1 MNIFVLDQS
10 PAVAASYHCDQHL
23 HKMILESA
31 QMLSTAMHT
40 WYPHL
45 SPHLYKPAHP
55 NHPCTVWIAQ
65 SKTNAVW
72 VSELMWELDS
82 IRMDLGSDSHSS
94 MFIRQMLI
102 DNLTTA
108 EYLPVPKPEFIFAG
122 PLQYKLRPDL
132 TIYQKYQ
139 EYYKLKQ
146 KLWLG
151 TRNQMS
157 YKNRPVPPFLQDAI
171 K

>member
-10 PAVAASYHCDQHL
+10 PEVAASYHCDQHL

-45 SPHLYKPAHP
+45 SKYLYKQAHP
-55 NHPCTVWIAQ
+55 NHPCTLWISANKQ
-65 SKTNAVW
+65 NALW
-72 VSELMWELDS
+72 VVKLMLELDD
-82 IRMDLGSDSHSS
+82 IRLSLGCDSHSS
-94 MFIRQMLI
+94 MFVAKMLLDNI
-102 DNLTTA
+102 D
-108 EYLPVPKPEFIFAG
+108 VPLAGTDPFIFAG

-132 TIYQKYQ
+132 NIYQKYQ

-151 TRNQMS
+151 TSRPMT
-157 YKNRPVPPFLQDAI
+157 YKNRPVPFFLQDSI

>member
-10 PAVAASYHCDQHL
+10 PAIAASYHCDQHI

-45 SPHLYKPAHP
+45 SGYLYKPAHP
-55 NHPCTVWIAQ
+55 NHPCTIWISAN
-65 SKTNAVW
+65 KENAFW
-72 VSELMWELDS
+72 VAELMYHLNQ
-82 IRMDLGSDSHSS
+82 IRLDLGSNDHAS
-94 MFIRQMLI
+94 MFIYTMFHNNYDYMPGTKQ
-102 DNLTTA
+102 DD
-108 EYLPVPKPEFIFAG
+108 FIFAG

-132 TIYQKYQ
+132 DIYQKYQ

-146 KLWLG
+146 KLWLD
-151 TRNQMS
+151 TKRPMS
-157 YKNRPVPPFLQDAI
+157 YSNRSVPFFLQDAI